1 MGQPINLVPHADLL
15 GSLGT
20 SLKRWNNISFHTL
33 MLDGTDVTSKLNTP
47 DTVSGSTSNL
57 ISSGKHTHSLS
68 ITKNDVGLSNVVNA
82 DTTTTS
88 NITDS
93 SNKRFVTDAELTVLS
108 HTSGTNSGDI
118 SLSSPNSGLSLSSQV
133 ISMGTPSSVSDTSSN
148 SITSSTHTHAISGIE
163 VTSNKSSSVITDA
176 TSTTKYPSVKAI
188 KDYADGLV
196 VGLLD
201 YRGGY
206 DASGNTY
213 PTTGGSGTAG
223 AILKGDMWVISVG
236 GTLSGVAIQVGDSII
251 ANADTP
257 AQIVGN
263 WNTVN
268 SNISYVPEDS
278 ANKVTSITGSSTN
291 TQYPSAKLLYDQLA
305 LKAPIANPTFTGVVT
320 APSVNGLTLTAQ
332 TNGFTISGGTTSKT
346 LTVALDA
353 SVSGTN
359 TGDVSLATNN
369 GLSLTNQVLA
379 MGTPST
385 VSGSTTNS
393 VTTSTHT
400 HALTVTKSDVGLS
413 NVENTALSTWAGSS
427 NLVTLGTITTG
438 TWHGSILD
446 STYGGTGINNG
457 GRTLTLSTNSGTLSF
472 TNASTT
478 LTVANTA
485 SITGTNTG
493 DVTLA
498 TNNGLSLSNQVLNM
512 GTPSTVTGSTTNSVT
527 TNTHTHALTVTKT
540 DVGLSA
546 VENTALS
553 TWAGTSN
560 LVTLGTVTS
569 GTWNGGVISPTYGG
583 TGVNNSTRTLTIS
596 TNAGTISFTNPTT
609 TLTVANTA
617 SVSGTNTGDVVLAS
631 PNSGLD
637 LSNQTLSMGTPTT
650 VSNTSTNSVT
660 TNSHTHAL
668 STKRTYTWVINTPG
682 VGGIAGP
689 RIPSNGTVVR
699 VDSYVT
705 AATSATFNIQQ
716 RSTIGTTGTNVL
728 SASMVATT
736 TGVSSSS
743 FSDSSLTAGNWLW
756 IQISAISGTPGQLCI
771 TVTFTEP

>member
-33 MLDGTDVTSKLNTP
+33 MLDGTDVTNKLNTP

-57 ISSGKHTHSLS
+57 ISSGKHTHSLT
-68 ITKNDVGLSNVVNA
+68 ITKSDVGLSNVVNA
-82 DTTTTS
+82 DTTTTA

-93 SNKRFVTDAELTVLS
+93 TNKRFVTDAELTVLS
-108 HTSGTNSGDI
+108 HTSGTNTGDVT
-118 SLSSPNSGLSLSSQV
+118 LSSPNNGLSLSSQV
-133 ISMGTPSSVSDTSSN
+133 LSMGTPSSVSDTSTN
-148 SITSSTHTHAISGIE
+148 SVTTNTHTHAISGIE
-163 VTSNKSSSVITDA
+163 ITSNKSNSIITDA

-213 PTTGGSGTAG
+213 PSTGGSGTAG
-223 AILKGDMWVISVG
+223 AILKGDMWVISVA
-236 GTLSGVAIQVGDSII
+236 GTLGSVAIQVGDSII
-251 ANADTP
+251 ANTDAPGQSST
-257 AQIVGN
+257 N
-263 WNTVN
+263 WNSLNV
-268 SNISYVPEDS
+268 NISYVPEDQ
-278 ANKVTSITGSSTN
+278 ANKVTSVSGSSTN

-305 LKAPIANPTFTGVVT
+305 LKAPVANPTFTGVVT
-320 APSVNGLTLTAQ
+320 APSVNGLALTTQ

-353 SVSGTN
+353 NVSGTN
-359 TGDVSLATNN
+359 TGDISLAINN

-385 VSGSTTNS
+385 VAGSTTNS

-413 NVENTALSTWAGSS
+413 S
-427 NLVTLGTITTG
+427 
-438 TWHGSILD
+438 
-446 STYGGTGINNG
+446 
-457 GRTLTLSTNSGTLSF
+457 
-472 TNASTT
+472 
-478 LTVANTA
+478 
-485 SITGTNTG
+485 
-493 DVTLA
+493 
-498 TNNGLSLSNQVLNM
+498 
-512 GTPSTVTGSTTNSVT
+512 
-527 TNTHTHALTVTKT
+527 
-540 DVGLSA
+540 

-596 TNAGTISFTNPTT
+596 TNAGTISFNNPTT
-609 TLTVANTA
+609 ILTVANTS

-637 LSNQTLSMGTPTT
+637 LTNQTLSIGTPTT
-650 VSNTSTNSVT
+650 INNTSTNSVT
-660 TNSHTHAL
+660 TNTHTHAL
-668 STKRTYTWVINTPG
+668 SSKKTYTWIINTPG
-682 VGGIAGP
+682 IGGIAGP
-689 RIPSNGTVVR
+689 RIPVNGTVIQ
-699 VDSYVT
+699 VDSFVT
-705 AATSATFNIQQ
+705 AATSASFNIQK
-716 RSTIGTTGTNVL
+716 RSTIGTTGTNILSSSMVSTTAGVTSSNFS
-728 SASMVATT
+728 SAS
-736 TGVSSSS
+736 
-743 FSDSSLTAGNWLW
+743 LTVGDWLW
-756 IQISAISGTPGQLCI
+756 VQISAVSGTPGQLCI